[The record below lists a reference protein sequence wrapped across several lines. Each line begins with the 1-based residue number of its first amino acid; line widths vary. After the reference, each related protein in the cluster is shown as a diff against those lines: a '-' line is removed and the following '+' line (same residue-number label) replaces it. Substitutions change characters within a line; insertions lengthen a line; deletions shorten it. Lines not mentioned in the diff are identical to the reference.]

1 MFALEITRS
10 RRLSTNEHYITRRKL
25 RARFGDISEMT
36 LWRWE
41 RDENL
46 AFPKALTINGRK
58 YYSLDEIGAWERT
71 HLGGKERLT
80 KRR

>member
-1 MFALEITRS
+1 
-10 RRLSTNEHYITRRKL
+10 LSTNEYITRRTL

-41 RDENL
+41 RNDNL

-58 YYSLDEIGAWERT
+58 YYSLEEIVTWERMR
-71 HLGGKERLT
+71 LSGKERLT